1 MSAPLK
7 NFTGQANSFFTPYKM
22 AYIGSGCTDDIIAEL
37 YSFYDINTFYAFSQL
52 EDHLLNSTFLEL
64 PDLLVIEIDIT
75 EECFLFIEKIKNIP
89 SLQGLI
95 IILLAQ
101 ENRLEWRARSIA
113 LKVDDI
119 YTYPFDVDS
128 LNERI
133 KFLIKFRIV
142 GPYCQDL
149 EHSRYQEDL
158 TYRMP
163 LSKRVFDLFFSAL
176 ALFLLSPLF
185 IIISLIIRL
194 ESEGPVIYR
203 SKRVGTG
210 YKVFDFYKFRS
221 MRDRA
226 DKQLGE
232 LSQFNQYQTGD
243 VNAAAFIKIA
253 NDPRITRVGKFLRNT
268 SLDELPQLFN
278 ILSGDM
284 SFVGNRPLP
293 LYEAELLTSNE
304 WSMRFIGPAG
314 LTGLW
319 QISKRGKKDMSEL
332 ERKQLDNFYASKH
345 SFWLDFKIILKTFPA
360 LLQKEQV

>member
-1 MSAPLK
+1 MSTPLK
-7 NFTGQANSFFTPYKM
+7 NFSRPANDFFAPYKV
-22 AYIGSGCTDDIIAEL
+22 AYIGSGCNDDIIAEL
-37 YSFYDINTFYAFSQL
+37 YACYDIHTFYAFKEL
-52 EDHLLNSTFLEL
+52 EDHLLDSTFLEL
-64 PDLLVIEIDIT
+64 PDLIIVEIDIT
-75 EECFLFIEKIKNIP
+75 EECFLFIERIKKMP

-101 ENRLEWRARSIA
+101 ENRLEWRERAIA
-113 LKVDDI
+113 LKTDDI
-119 YTYPFDVDS
+119 YIYPFDIDS

-133 KFLIKFRIV
+133 RFLIKFRII
-142 GPYCQDL
+142 GPFCHDL
-149 EHSRYQEDL
+149 EHSKYQSDL
-158 TYRMP
+158 TYRIP
-163 LSKRVFDLFFSAL
+163 VSKRLFDVFFSAL
-176 ALFLLSPLF
+176 ALFLLSPLLV
-185 IIISLIIRL
+185 IIALLIRM

-221 MRDRA
+221 MSDRA
-226 DKQLGE
+226 DKQLEE
-232 LSQFNQYQTGD
+232 LSQFNQYHAGD
-243 VNAAAFIKIA
+243 VSAAAFVKIA
-253 NDPRITRVGKFLRNT
+253 NDPRITKVGKILRNT

-293 LYEAELLTSNE
+293 LYEAEQLTSNE

-360 LLQKEQV
+360 LIQKEQV